1 MPIVRVE
8 SSIPLPP
15 QTPRAEALAA
25 VAACIVRD
33 LDVKPVQVRVA
44 FVDIDPSAVMVAGQ
58 QDGPTAPPWIVA
70 WASILEG
77 RPEAQRA
84 AFVADL
90 LAVLARCYR
99 VDESV
104 VRVLVQDFPSVH
116 WGIGRATA
124 TAKG

>member
-1 MPIVRVE
+1 MPIVRIE
-8 SSIPLPP
+8 SSIALPP
-15 QTPRAEALAA
+15 QTSRAEALAA
-25 VAACIVRD
+25 VAGCICRR

-44 FVDIDPSAVMVAGQ
+44 FIDLDPDTVMVAGQ
-58 QDGPTAPPWIVA
+58 TGAAAPPWIVA

-77 RPEAQRA
+77 RPEDVRG
-84 AFVADL
+84 AFVSDL
-90 LAVLARCYR
+90 LAVLATCYR

-104 VRVLVQDFPSVH
+104 VRVLVQTYPSVH

>member
-8 SSIPLPP
+8 SSISLPSGK
-15 QTPRAEALAA
+15 PRAEALGAIA
-25 VAACIVRD
+25 DCIVRK
-33 LDVKPVQVRVA
+33 LEVKPVQVRVA
-44 FVDIDPSAVMVAGQ
+44 FVDLAPADVIVAGKHGA
-58 QDGPTAPPWIVA
+58 DAPPYVVA

-77 RPEAQRA
+77 RPEEKRA

-90 LAVLARCYR
+90 LEVLARIYR

-116 WGIGRATA
+116 WGIGRAAA

>member
-1 MPIVRVE
+1 MPIVRIE
-8 SSIPLPP
+8 SSIALPP
-15 QTPRAEALAA
+15 QTPRADALAA
-25 VAACIVRD
+25 VADCIVRR

-44 FVDIDPSAVMVAGQ
+44 FVDVDPESVMVAGKL
-58 QDGPTAPPWIVA
+58 GAAAPPWIVA

-84 AFVADL
+84 AFVAEL
-90 LAVLARCYR
+90 LTVLATSYG

-116 WGIGRATA
+116 WGMGRSAATV
-124 TAKG
+124 KG

>member
-1 MPIVRVE
+1 MPIVRIE
-8 SSIPLPP
+8 SSVALSP
-15 QTPRAEALAA
+15 QMPRAEALAA
-25 VAACIVRD
+25 VADCIVRR

-44 FVDIDPSAVMVAGQ
+44 LVDMDAGAVMVAGKS
-58 QDGPTAPPWIVA
+58 GESAAPWIVA

-84 AFVADL
+84 AFVAEL
-90 LAVLARCYR
+90 LEVLAKCYG

-116 WGIGRATA
+116 WGMGRATT

>member
-1 MPIVRVE
+1 MPIVRIE
-8 SSIPLPP
+8 SSIPLPSG
-15 QTPRAEALAA
+15 TPRGEALSA
-25 VAACIVRD
+25 VADCIVRR

-44 FVDIDPSAVMVAGQ
+44 FVDIDAASVIVAGKHGA
-58 QDGPTAPPWIVA
+58 DAPPYIVA

-77 RPEAQRA
+77 RLEAQRK
-84 AFVADL
+84 AFIAEL
-90 LAVLARCYR
+90 LEVLARVYR

>member
-8 SSIPLPP
+8 SSVPLA
-15 QTPRAEALAA
+15 TPRAAALAA
-25 VAACIVRD
+25 IGECIVRN
-33 LDVKPVQVRVA
+33 LDVKPVQIRA
-44 FVDIDPSAVMVAGQ
+44 TITGLDPASVMVSGKTGA
-58 QDGPTAPPWIVA
+58 DAPPYIVA

-77 RPEAQRA
+77 RPEEKRV
-84 AFVADL
+84 AFVSDMLTVVANI
-90 LAVLARCYR
+90 YG

-104 VRVLVQDFPSVH
+104 VRVLVSDFPSVH

>member
-1 MPIVRVE
+1 MPIVRIE
-8 SSIPLPP
+8 SSVALPP
-15 QTPRAEALAA
+15 QTPRAEALAS
-25 VAACIVRD
+25 VAACIVRR

-44 FVDIDPSAVMVAGQ
+44 FVDLDPSAVLVAGQ
-58 QDGPTAPPWIVA
+58 QGAGAPPWIVA

-90 LAVLARCYR
+90 LEVLAQCYG

-104 VRVLVQDFPSVH
+104 VRVLVTDFPSVH

>member
-1 MPIVRVE
+1 MPIVRIE
-8 SSIPLPP
+8 SSISLPSG
-15 QTPRAEALAA
+15 TPRSDALSA
-25 VAACIVRD
+25 VADCIVRR

-44 FVDIDPSAVMVAGQ
+44 FVDLDVSAVMVAGEH
-58 QDGPTAPPWIVA
+58 GAEAPPYIVA

-84 AFVADL
+84 AFVVEL
-90 LAVLARCYR
+90 LEVLARIYG

-116 WGIGRATA
+116 WGIGRAPV